1 MTDAAA
7 LNRLARARAVGQVL
21 VSIHGDMGIRRPAPY
36 GGRDPGCLSVAHASQ
51 RRPITM
57 DLRDSMTDGE
67 ELALPPVTVPA
78 GDAAAGADRSPSLA
92 LTPVVLAREPVAR
105 LGPLLVEPALRR
117 LRHDDGREVFLEPRV
132 MQLFAALIR
141 ADGQVLSRDQIFAAC
156 WPGVVVGEDALN
168 RAVSR
173 LRRLAGEIGAGAF
186 DVETVTKVGYR
197 LTRACEATAPSPKT
211 VAVALERPRLS
222 ICVMPFANM
231 SDDPQQA
238 YFSDGISEDIIT
250 DLNKVAALFVVAR
263 TTAFAFRDA
272 GLDAREAARQLN
284 VTHVLAG
291 SVRREG
297 GRVRITAELIDAA
310 SGGQIWAERYDRD
323 LTGIFALQDEI
334 SEAIVAALKLQL
346 LPEEKQAI
354 EQRGTANLEA
364 YNLYLMARRYYVNG
378 RDGEVP
384 ELERIVR
391 LCVRATEIDP
401 GFARAWALMAWGQ
414 NALHF
419 IHSRPGEGGLKAAQR
434 ALELDPNLAAAHAIL
449 ARYLWQDGRDEEA
462 RAWVELALE
471 LEPDSWEAN
480 AEAGRIAYLQHRF
493 EDAARHYE
501 RASIL
506 GDPSVN
512 DPAMMMSAYAALGDV
527 EAMRRAARMALA
539 RSERLLARND
549 SHGVGLSSG
558 VLALAALGEGERMR
572 SWIEKALLIDP
583 DNLTMRYNFACAA
596 AAHLG
601 DVDGAIDLIAPM
613 LAEVS
618 ATKLRYLRC
627 DVDLDRLRG
636 HPRFEALMT
645 AAEVRLGLTEGE
657 ATPV

>member
-1 MTDAAA
+1 
-7 LNRLARARAVGQVL
+7 
-21 VSIHGDMGIRRPAPY
+21 
-36 GGRDPGCLSVAHASQ
+36 
-51 RRPITM
+51 M
-57 DLRDSMTDGE
+57 DLRDGMTDGRDYTLPSAATAASE
-67 ELALPPVTVPA
+67 PAGALP
-78 GDAAAGADRSPSLA
+78 AAQGAPTGALAPIA
-92 LTPVVLAREPVAR
+92 LTPVVLAREPSAR
-105 LGPLLVEPALRR
+105 LGPLRIEPALRR
-117 LRHDDGREVFLEPRV
+117 IAHDDGREVFLEPRV
-132 MQLFAALIR
+132 MQLLAALIR
-141 ADGQVLSRDQIFAAC
+141 AGGQVLSRDQIFAAC

-197 LTRACEATAPSPKT
+197 LTTACAEQAAPPQ
-211 VAVALERPRLS
+211 VAAPERPRLS

-250 DLNKVAALFVVAR
+250 DLNKVSALFVVAR

-284 VTHVLAG
+284 VSHVLAG

-310 SGGQIWAERYDRD
+310 SGGQIWAERYDRE

-378 RDGEVP
+378 RDGEAP

-401 GFARAWALMAWGQ
+401 SFARAWALLAWGQ

-449 ARYLWQDGRDEEA
+449 ARYLWQDGRNEEA
-462 RAWVELALE
+462 KAWVELALE

-501 RASIL
+501 RASVL

-512 DPAMMMSAYAALGDV
+512 DPAMMMSAYAAMGDT

-539 RSERLLARND
+539 RSERLLARHD

-558 VLALAALGEGERMR
+558 VLALAALGEAERMR
-572 SWIEKALLIDP
+572 SWIERALLIGP
-583 DNLTMRYNFACAA
+583 DNLTMRYNFACAMA
-596 AAHLG
+596 AYLG
-601 DVDGAIDLIAPM
+601 DVEGALELIGPV

-618 ATKLRYLRC
+618 ATKLRYVRC

-636 HPRFEALMT
+636 HPRFEAMM
-645 AAEVRLGLTEGE
+645 AAAAARLGVTDS
-657 ATPV
+657 